1 MFTSLIGCIFVIN
14 NRLVVLTVA
23 VRPDGNE
30 ITVAS
35 LDGQLTFW
43 QPDTAVQLGSIEG
56 RGALGGGRRSTDKV
70 SAKTMEAG
78 KYVLKPFA
86 FDATIW
92 IEKVFLFEFL
102 YMMSIMG
109 VGERQI

>member
-1 MFTSLIGCIFVIN
+1 MISYIFVLDN
-14 NRLVVLTVA
+14 CLVVLTVA

-78 KYVLKPFA
+78 KYVIKSFA
-86 FDATIW
+86 LDKSVTI
-92 IEKVFLFEFL
+92 
-102 YMMSIMG
+102 
-109 VGERQI
+109 

>member
-1 MFTSLIGCIFVIN
+1 MYRIDHCYI
-14 NRLVVLTVA
+14 VLAVA

-43 QPDTAVQLGSIEG
+43 QPDIAIQVGSVEG
-56 RGALGGGRRSTDKV
+56 RSALGGGRRKTDKV

-78 KYVLKPFA
+78 KYVMQVTF
-86 FDATIW
+86 
-92 IEKVFLFEFL
+92 
-102 YMMSIMG
+102 
-109 VGERQI
+109 